1 MHPRRRSAALILGV
15 AAVSCAAL
23 TTAGL
28 AATAAPKPAASPAPG
43 ARPVTWV
50 LTTPD
55 RRQLL
60 ATQPATTFGPN
71 QPTYYSW
78 SDIRV
83 DDAKRFQKVQGVG
96 AALTESSAVLLDQLP
111 AATRT
116 QVLTRLFSRTT
127 GAGIGVVRVPFGAS
141 DFSLSD
147 YTFDDMPW
155 GRTDPTLARFSIDRD
170 RAHLVPLLTAAQ
182 RLNPPLTVVA
192 TPWSA
197 PAWMKTNINTHDG
210 QLAPAWEDAYARYL
224 AKAVTAYRAAGAPVR
239 AVTVVNE
246 PSASRGWS
254 PSMPMGAAQQ
264 ARFVGKHLRP
274 ALDAAGLKG
283 FTILGFDHSWNDTA
297 YPTSLLTG
305 PYAGAF
311 TGAAFHCYAGDAS
324 AQSRVAAAAPGKQMW
339 TTECSGGTVPRLRDQ
354 PAVERAPH
362 AHRAVPE
369 LLDRGAVVQPGARS
383 PGRSDQRRLHQLPRR
398 PHRRPRHE
406 RRELQRRVLAALTHR
421 AVRQPRRGPRGL
433 HRFEL
438 HRRAVRRLPESGRLA
453 RAGAL
458 QRGRHGAAGDRP
470 LGGQGGAGA
479 DPVGGRGHAALVR
492 QGAQAVK
499 GDPATRCRTTS
510 GMTVVGD
517 SESRHSTTA
526 ATSSPLIM
534 LSWGTRLWTHEDMS
548 VST

>member
-155 GRTDPTLARFSIDRD
+155 GQTDPTLARFSIDRD

-264 ARFVGKHLRP
+264 ARFVGEHLRP

-339 TTECSGGTVPRLRDQ
+339 TTECSGGTWSPDFATNLRWNAHHMLIG
-354 PAVERAPH
+354 PFRNSSTAVLWFNLA
-362 AHRAVPE
+362 
-369 LLDRGAVVQPGARS
+369 LDP
-383 PGRSDQRRLHQLPRR
+383 
-398 PHRRPRHE
+398 
-406 RRELQRRVLAALTHR
+406 
-421 AVRQPRRGPRGL
+421 
-433 HRFEL
+433 
-438 HRRAVRRLPESGRLA
+438 
-453 RAGAL
+453 
-458 QRGRHGAAGDRP
+458 
-470 LGGQGGAGA
+470 QGG
-479 DPVGGRGHAALVR
+479 PTNGGCTNCRGVLTV
-492 QGAQAVK
+492 
-499 GDPATRCRTTS
+499 DPATNAVSYNVEYWLLSHIGRYVSPGAVRVDSTASNSTGVQSVAFLNPDGSHALVLYNEGGTAQPVTVRWAGKAARVQIPS
-510 GMTVVGD
+510 GAV
-517 SESRHSTTA
+517 
-526 ATSSPLIM
+526 ATLR
-534 LSWGTRLWTHEDMS
+534 W
-548 VST
+548 